1 MSGALTDYAFLPVPS
16 PEKSKPEWDIDA
28 AISTYNV
35 EGWGSGY
42 FTVNSSGNVCAKP
55 LKDAGGSIDL
65 LEVVNEARERGLGF
79 PLVIRFQ
86 DLLRHRVTT
95 VNRAFRAAIEEFGYR
110 NEYRGVFP
118 IKVNQLRE
126 VIEEIV
132 DAGAEFHFG
141 LEAGSK
147 PELIAA
153 LAMHKD
159 PESLIICNGYKD
171 RAFIRIALL
180 GRKLG
185 KSVIIVVEKLE
196 ELEQTIRAATEV
208 GVEPYIGIRVRL
220 YSKGSGKWSPSGGEN
235 AKFGLDTTSLVA
247 ASEMLKAAG
256 LAHCFKLV
264 HFHVGSQVPDIS
276 TIKRAVREAARYYA
290 KLSKMGHELGYLDV
304 GGGLGV
310 DYDGSRTSFDSSTNY
325 SLQEYCNDVVYN
337 IMEVCDSEGVSHP
350 AIVSEGGR
358 AIVAHHSVLV
368 VEAFGSIEK
377 DAHAPKIEA
386 TPSDPKPLRDIIE
399 VKRQLKRG
407 NRLETLHD
415 AQQIKEETQ
424 QMFNLGLLDL
434 EAKAK
439 IEALYWHL
447 ARQIVNLHRGLKYV
461 PEEVKEL
468 ETSLADQYICNFS
481 IFQSLLDH
489 WALGQLFPIMPIHRL
504 TTQPDRNGTIVDIT
518 CDSDGKVSK
527 FTDLQDV
534 KDTLP
539 LHRIIPGEIYYL
551 GVFLVGAYQDIMG
564 DLHNLFGR
572 VTEVHVFL
580 DEDEESGWYIEE
592 VIEGS
597 TIGQVLALTQ
607 WDKIELMRLV
617 KLQVDAAIKSDR
629 LKPNDAMKILA
640 DYERGL
646 QGYTYLSLDSGA
658 AANGALPAPPQ
669 LAATSQ
675 G

>member
-1 MSGALTDYAFLPVPS
+1 MRSAAAAA
-16 PEKSKPEWDIDA
+16 PEEMKNEWDVDS

-35 EGWGSGY
+35 DGWGTGY
-42 FTVNSSGNVCAKP
+42 FTVNRAGNVEVRP
-55 LKDAGGSIDL
+55 LQDKGGAIDI
-65 LEVVNEARERGLGF
+65 LEVVNEARNRGLGF

-86 DLLRHRVTT
+86 DLLRHRVQS
-95 VNRAFRAAIEEFGYR
+95 VNTAFQNAITEFGYK
-110 NEYRGVFP
+110 NHYRGVFP

-132 DAGAEFHFG
+132 EAGEEFHFG

-147 PELIAA
+147 PELVAA
-153 LAMHKD
+153 IAMHKD

-171 RAFIRIALL
+171 RAFIRLALL

-196 ELEQTIRAATEV
+196 ELEQAIRASKEV
-208 GVEPYIGIRVRL
+208 GVEPHIGIRVRL
-220 YSKGSGKWSPSGGEN
+220 YSKGTGKWAPSGGEN

-256 LAHCFKLV
+256 LGHCFKLV

-290 KLSKMGHELGYLDV
+290 KLCQLGHELGYLDV

-310 DYDGSRTSFDSSTNY
+310 DYDGSRSDFDSSANY
-325 SLQEYCNDVVYN
+325 SLQEYANDVVWN
-337 IMEVCDSEGVSHP
+337 IMDVCDSEGVAHP

-368 VEAFGSIEK
+368 VEAFSSIEK
-377 DAHAPKIEA
+377 TAPKLKVEV
-386 TPSDPKPLRDIIE
+386 TEKDHKLVRDILD
-399 VKRQLKRG
+399 VKQRLKRG
-407 NRLETLHD
+407 NRLESLHD
-415 AQQIKEETQ
+415 IQQIKEEAQ
-424 QMFNLGLLDL
+424 QTFNLGLLDL
-434 EAKAK
+434 ESKAK
-439 IEALYWHL
+439 LDCVYWQL
-447 ARQIVNLHRGLKYV
+447 AQQIVNMHRGLRFV

-468 ETSLADQYICNFS
+468 ETSLGDQYICNFS
-481 IFQSLLDH
+481 VFQSLLDH

-504 TTQPDRNGTIVDIT
+504 DTAPDRNGMLVDIT

-527 FTDLQDV
+527 FIDLQDV

-551 GVFLVGAYQDIMG
+551 GVFMVGAYQDIMG

-572 VTEVHVFL
+572 VTEAHIFL
-580 DEDEESGWYIEE
+580 DPDEESGWYIEE

-597 TIGQVLALTQ
+597 TIGEVLAMTQ
-607 WDKIELMRLV
+607 WDKVELMRLL
-617 KLQVDAAIKSDR
+617 KTQVDGAIKSDR
-629 LKPNDAMKILA
+629 LKPNDAMKLLS
-640 DYERGL
+640 DYERLL
-646 QGYTYLSLDSGA
+646 QEYTYLSLTDA
-658 AANGALPAPPQ
+658 KPAPPPGNW
-669 LAATSQ
+669 LPLS
-675 G
+675 

>member
-1 MSGALTDYAFLPVPS
+1 MRPAADAAPNQ
-16 PEKSKPEWDIDA
+16 EMKSEWDVES
-28 AISTYNV
+28 AIATYNV
-35 EGWGSGY
+35 DGWGTGY
-42 FTVNSSGNVCAKP
+42 FSINAAGNAEVRP
-55 LKDAGGSIDL
+55 LQEKGGAIDI
-65 LEVVNEARERGLGF
+65 LEVVNEARDRGLAF
-79 PLVIRFQ
+79 PLVLRFQ
-86 DLLRHRVTT
+86 DLLRHRVES
-95 VNRAFRAAIEEFGYR
+95 VNCAFKKAIEEFGYK
-110 NEYRGVFP
+110 NHYRGVFP

-132 DAGAEFHFG
+132 DAGQEFHFG

-147 PELIAA
+147 PELVAA

-196 ELEQTIRAATEV
+196 ELEQAIRASKEV
-208 GVEPYIGIRVRL
+208 GLEPMIGIRVRL

-256 LAHCFKLV
+256 LGHCFKLV

-290 KLSKMGHELGYLDV
+290 KLAKLGHELGYLDV

-310 DYDGSRTSFDSSTNY
+310 DYDGSRSDFDSSANY
-325 SLQEYCNDVVYN
+325 SLQEYANDVVWN
-337 IMEVCDSEGVSHP
+337 IMDVCDSEGVAHP
-350 AIVSEGGR
+350 AIVNEGGR

-377 DAHAPKIEA
+377 TNPKLKVDVTEK
-386 TPSDPKPLRDIIE
+386 DHKLVRDILD
-399 VKRQLKRG
+399 VKQRLKRG
-407 NRLETLHD
+407 NRLESLHD
-415 AQQIKEETQ
+415 IQQIKEEAQ
-424 QMFNLGLLDL
+424 QTFTLGLLDL
-434 EAKAK
+434 ESKAK
-439 IEALYWHL
+439 IDCVYWQL
-447 ARQIVNLHRGLKYV
+447 AQQIVNMHRGLRYV
-461 PEEVKEL
+461 PDEVKEL

-481 IFQSLLDH
+481 VFQSLLDH

-504 TTQPDRNGTIVDIT
+504 TTPPERNAMLVDIT

-527 FTDLQDV
+527 FIDLQDV
-534 KDTLP
+534 RYTLP
-539 LHRIIPGEIYYL
+539 LHRINPGEIYYL
-551 GVFLVGAYQDIMG
+551 GVFMVGAYQDIMG

-572 VTEVHVFL
+572 VTEAHIFL
-580 DEDEESGWYIEE
+580 DPDEESGWYIEE

-597 TIGQVLALTQ
+597 TIGEVLAMTQ
-607 WDKIELMRLV
+607 WDKVELMRLL
-617 KLQVDAAIKSDR
+617 KTQVDAAIKGDR
-629 LKPNDAMKILA
+629 LKPNDAMKLLS
-640 DYERGL
+640 DYERML
-646 QGYTYLSLDSGA
+646 NEYTYLQLTESKP
-658 AANGALPAPPQ
+658 LPQPGNWLP
-669 LAATSQ
+669 LS
-675 G
+675 

>member
-1 MSGALTDYAFLPVPS
+1 M
-16 PEKSKPEWDIDA
+16 KSEWDVEA

-35 EGWGSGY
+35 DGWGTGY
-42 FTVNSSGNVCAKP
+42 FTVNAAGNAEVRP
-55 LKDAGGSIDL
+55 LMEKGGAIDIL
-65 LEVVNEARERGLGF
+65 DVVNEARERGLGF

-86 DLLRHRVTT
+86 DLLRHRVES
-95 VNRAFRAAIEEFGYR
+95 VNCAFQKAIEEFGYK
-110 NEYRGVFP
+110 NNYRGVFP

-132 DAGAEFHFG
+132 DAGQEFHFG

-147 PELIAA
+147 PELVAA

-196 ELEQTIRAATEV
+196 ELEQAIRASKEV
-208 GVEPYIGIRVRL
+208 GVEPLIGIRVRL

-256 LAHCFKLV
+256 LGHCFKLV

-290 KLSKMGHELGYLDV
+290 KLSKLGHELGYLDV

-310 DYDGSRTSFDSSTNY
+310 DYDGSRSDFDSSANY
-325 SLQEYCNDVVYN
+325 SLQEYANDVVWN
-337 IMEVCDSEGVSHP
+337 IMDVCDSEGVAHP
-350 AIVSEGGR
+350 AIVNEGGR

-377 DAHAPKIEA
+377 TNPKLKVDVAEK
-386 TPSDPKPLRDIIE
+386 DHKLVRDILD
-399 VKRQLKRG
+399 VKQRLKRG
-407 NRLETLHD
+407 NRLESLHD
-415 AQQIKEETQ
+415 IQEIKEEAQQTFTLGLLELESKAKIDCVYWQLAQQI
-424 QMFNLGLLDL
+424 
-434 EAKAK
+434 
-439 IEALYWHL
+439 
-447 ARQIVNLHRGLKYV
+447 VNMYRGLRYV

-468 ETSLADQYICNFS
+468 ETALGDQYICNFS
-481 IFQSLLDH
+481 VFQSLLDH

-504 TTQPDRNGTIVDIT
+504 TTPPDRNGVLVDIT

-527 FTDLQDV
+527 FIDLQDV
-534 KDTLP
+534 KYTLP
-539 LHRIIPGEIYYL
+539 LHRIVPGEIYYL
-551 GVFLVGAYQDIMG
+551 GVFMVGAYQDIMG

-572 VTEVHVFL
+572 VTEAHVFL
-580 DEDEESGWYIEE
+580 DPDEELGWYIEE

-597 TIGQVLALTQ
+597 TIGEVLAMTQ
-607 WDKIELMRLV
+607 WDKVELMRLL
-617 KLQVDAAIKSDR
+617 KTQVDSAIKGDR
-629 LKPNDAMKILA
+629 LKPNDAMKLLS
-640 DYERGL
+640 DYERL
-646 QGYTYLSLDSGA
+646 LHEYTYLSLTDA
-658 AANGALPAPPQ
+658 KPPPQ
-669 LAATSQ
+669 PGNWLPLS
-675 G
+675 

>member
-1 MSGALTDYAFLPVPS
+1 MTERA
-16 PEKSKPEWDIDA
+16 KNEWDIDS

-35 EGWGSGY
+35 DAWGNGY
-42 FTVNSSGNVCAKP
+42 FSINAAGNADVRP
-55 LKDAGGSIDL
+55 LKDEGGSIDI
-65 LEVVNEARERGLGF
+65 LEVVNEARKRGLSF

-86 DLLRHRVTT
+86 DLLRHRVES
-95 VNRAFRAAIEEFGYR
+95 VNLAFQAAMTEFGYR
-110 NEYRGVFP
+110 NNYRGVFP

-132 DAGAEFHFG
+132 DAGQQFHFG

-147 PELIAA
+147 PELVAA

-171 RAFIRIALL
+171 QAFIRIALL

-196 ELEQTIRAATEV
+196 ELEQTIRAAREV
-208 GVEPYIGIRVRL
+208 EIEPMIGIRVRL
-220 YSKGSGKWSPSGGEN
+220 HSKGSGKWTTSGGEN
-235 AKFGLDTTSLVA
+235 AKFGLDTTSLIN
-247 ASEMLKAAG
+247 ASEMLKEAG
-256 LAHCFKLV
+256 LAHCLKLV

-290 KLSKMGHELGYLDV
+290 KLAKLGHDLGYLDV

-310 DYDGSRTSFDSSTNY
+310 DYDGSRSDFDSSANY
-325 SLQEYCNDVVYN
+325 SLQEYANDVVWN
-337 IMEVCDSEGVSHP
+337 IADVCDSEGVPHP
-350 AIVSEGGR
+350 AIVNEGGR

-377 DAHAPKIEA
+377 TAPKLKVEA
-386 TPSDPKPLRDIIE
+386 SEKDHKLVREILHA
-399 VKRQLKRG
+399 KSRLKRG

-415 AQQIKEETQ
+415 IQEIKDESQQ
-424 QMFNLGLLDL
+424 NWDLGLLDL
-434 EAKAK
+434 ESKAK
-439 IEALYWHL
+439 IDTVYWQL
-447 ARQIVNLHRGLKYV
+447 AQQIVTMHRGLRYI
-461 PEEVKEL
+461 PDEVKAL
-468 ETSLADQYICNFS
+468 ETSLSDQYICNFS
-481 IFQSLLDH
+481 VFQSLLDH

-504 TTQPDRNGTIVDIT
+504 TTPPERNGMIVDIT

-534 KDTLP
+534 RDTLP
-539 LHRIIPGEIYYL
+539 LHKIIPGEIYYL
-551 GVFLVGAYQDIMG
+551 GVFMVGAYQDIMG

-580 DEDEESGWYIEE
+580 DPDEESGWYIEE

-597 TIGQVLALTQ
+597 TIGEVLSMTQ
-607 WDKIELMRLV
+607 WDKVELMRLL
-617 KLQVDAAIKSDR
+617 KAQVDSAIKTDR
-629 LKPNDAMKILA
+629 LKPSDAMKLLS
-640 DYERGL
+640 DYERLL
-646 QGYTYLSLDSGA
+646 QEYTYLSL
-658 AANGALPAPPQ
+658 NGSRPSPQPGNWLP
-669 LAATSQ
+669 L

>member
-1 MSGALTDYAFLPVPS
+1 MRSAAAAALKEMKT
-16 PEKSKPEWDIDA
+16 EWDVDA

-35 EGWGSGY
+35 DGWGTGY
-42 FTVNSSGNVCAKP
+42 FTINSAGNAEVRP
-55 LKDAGGSIDL
+55 LQEKGGAIDIMA
-65 LEVVNEARERGLGF
+65 VVNEARSRGLGF
-79 PLVIRFQ
+79 PLVLRFQ
-86 DLLRHRVTT
+86 DLLRHRVEA
-95 VNRAFRAAIEEFGYR
+95 VNCAFQRAIEEFGYK
-110 NEYRGVFP
+110 NHYRGVFP

-132 DAGAEFHFG
+132 DAGQEFHFG

-147 PELIAA
+147 PELVAA

-171 RAFIRIALL
+171 RSFIRIALL

-196 ELEQTIRAATEV
+196 ELEQAIRASKEV
-208 GVEPYIGIRVRL
+208 GVEPHIGIRVRL

-256 LAHCFKLV
+256 LGHCFKLV

-290 KLSKMGHELGYLDV
+290 KLAKLGHELGYLDV

-310 DYDGSRTSFDSSTNY
+310 DYDGSRSDFDSSANY
-325 SLQEYCNDVVYN
+325 SLQEYANDVVWN
-337 IMEVCDSEGVSHP
+337 IMDVCDSEGVAHP
-350 AIVSEGGR
+350 AIVNEGGR

-368 VEAFGSIEK
+368 VEAFSSIEK
-377 DAHAPKIEA
+377 TAPKLKIDSSEK
-386 TPSDPKPLRDIIE
+386 DHKLVRDILD
-399 VKRQLKRG
+399 VKQRLKRG
-407 NRLETLHD
+407 NRLESLHD
-415 AQQIKEETQ
+415 IQEIKEEAQQTFTLGLLELESKAKIDCVYWQLAQQI
-424 QMFNLGLLDL
+424 
-434 EAKAK
+434 
-439 IEALYWHL
+439 
-447 ARQIVNLHRGLKYV
+447 VNMHRGLRFV

-468 ETSLADQYICNFS
+468 ETSLGDQYICNFS
-481 IFQSLLDH
+481 VFQSLLDH

-504 TTQPDRNGTIVDIT
+504 TTPPDRNGMLVDIT

-527 FTDLQDV
+527 FIDLQDV

-551 GVFLVGAYQDIMG
+551 GVFMVGAYQDIMG

-572 VTEVHVFL
+572 VTEAHIFL
-580 DEDEESGWYIEE
+580 DPDEESGWYIEE

-597 TIGQVLALTQ
+597 TIGEVLAMTQ
-607 WDKIELMRLV
+607 WDKVELMRLL
-617 KLQVDAAIKSDR
+617 KTQVDGAIKSDR
-629 LKPNDAMKILA
+629 LKPNDGMRLLS
-640 DYERGL
+640 DYERL
-646 QGYTYLSLDSGA
+646 LHEYTYLSLTEGK
-658 AANGALPAPPQ
+658 PPPQ
-669 LAATSQ
+669 PGNWLPLS
-675 G
+675 